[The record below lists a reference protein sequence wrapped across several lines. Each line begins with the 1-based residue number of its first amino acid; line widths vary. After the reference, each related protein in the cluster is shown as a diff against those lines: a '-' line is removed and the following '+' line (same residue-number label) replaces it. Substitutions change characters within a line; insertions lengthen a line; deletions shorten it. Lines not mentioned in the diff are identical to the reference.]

1 MDEKLKEKLSDP
13 GLPKKMK
20 KETIKLVKELY
31 LKDLQYGAGILEI
44 QINEDGNTICTA
56 KEQAHFL
63 TLLYGIL
70 QYQIARLENA
80 RNNML
85 ADIKQL
91 NSKVAEELINF
102 DLSQEE

>member
-70 QYQIARLENA
+70 NIQEHILKNT
-80 RNNML
+80 RNSML
-85 ADIKQL
+85 ADIKRL
-91 NSKVAEELINF
+91 NSKVAEELIN
-102 DLSQEE
+102 LKLPREE

>member
-63 TLLYGIL
+63 TLLYVIL
-70 QYQIARLENA
+70 NIQERILKNA

>member
-31 LKDLQYGAGILEI
+31 LKDVKYVANILGVQSSEDLGIAVTKTEMVQFLALMYGA
-44 QINEDGNTICTA
+44 
-56 KEQAHFL
+56 L
-63 TLLYGIL
+63 TCQERKIKA
-70 QYQIARLENA
+70 IKDR
-80 RNNML
+80 ML
-85 ADIKQL
+85 ADIKRL
-91 NSKVAEELINF
+91 NSKVAEELINL

>member
-13 GLPKKMK
+13 GLLKKMK

-63 TLLYGIL
+63 TLLYVIL
-70 QYQIARLENA
+70 NIQERILKNA
-80 RNNML
+80 RNSML